1 MPSRAPDP
9 ARHAPP
15 ISLSRYSHSVKLLP
29 VRCSLSGVRKGLAG
43 KEDRFKVLSVL
54 KRVILKTPGRVT
66 LSPQPSTTG
75 LPTVSSVIV
84 HLARVQFC
92 ACAAMGRARASRVA
106 TRAVRRLLGGGGG
119 NGINLIFAAIHL
131 SEAPG
136 GGAPA
141 GDQEGLGGFHLP
153 MGFGETR

>member
-1 MPSRAPDP
+1 MRYFI
-9 ARHAPP
+9 PP
-15 ISLSRYSHSVKLLP
+15 P
-29 VRCSLSGVRKGLAG
+29 
-43 KEDRFKVLSVL
+43 
-54 KRVILKTPGRVT
+54 P
-66 LSPQPSTTG
+66 PP
-75 LPTVSSVIV
+75 P
-84 HLARVQFC
+84 
-92 ACAAMGRARASRVA
+92 
-106 TRAVRRLLGGGGG
+106 